1 MTSTQAE
8 QTTGRQSA
16 LYTPEAVKVDL
27 PLADVGSRTLAI
39 LIDLSVIASL
49 LSIVLWL
56 SAAAFGLLGAVVG
69 EGPGWLLVVVV
80 LLLNFLV
87 LWGYPTG
94 SETLL
99 RGRTAG
105 KAALGLRV
113 VTTEGAPVRF
123 RHAAIRGL
131 FAFIDF
137 YLFLGIPAVIS
148 ALVTRRAQRLGDL
161 AAGTVTIRDRAS
173 DSAADQAV
181 FWQIPGPLQAYA
193 ASLDVRGLTAA
204 DYAVV
209 RRFLLRSG
217 SLRPQHRARISAEL
231 ANVLAERMHHRPPQ
245 GTHPEALLLC
255 TAALLQGS
263 DNAAPARSTPPVHQP
278 AAHPPSTAWSS
289 AHQPSAAQPYGGRP
303 APSDSPR
310 PGIPSPQPTT
320 QGTETTPAPPPS
332 TEGPFAPPT

>member
-8 QTTGRQSA
+8 ETTGRRSA
-16 LYTPEAVKVDL
+16 LYTPEAVQVDL
-27 PLADVGSRTLAI
+27 PLADVGSRALAI
-39 LIDLSVIASL
+39 LIDLFVMFTLLYFVLLLAVGALGVAS
-49 LSIVLWL
+49 
-56 SAAAFGLLGAVVG
+56 AGFD
-69 EGPGWLLVVVV
+69 EGPGWVVVV
-80 LLLNFLV
+80 VILLLNFLV

-94 SETLL
+94 CEATLN
-99 RGRTAG
+99 GRTAG

-131 FAFIDF
+131 FAFVDF
-137 YLFLGIPAVIS
+137 YLFLGIPALVS
-148 ALVTRRAQRLGDL
+148 ALLTRRGQRLGDL
-161 AAGTVTIRDRAS
+161 AAGTVTIRDRAT

-193 ASLDVRGLTAA
+193 SSLDVRGLTAA

-217 SLRPQHRARISAEL
+217 SLQPQHRARIATEL
-231 ANVLAERMHHRPPQ
+231 ANVLADRMHHRPPP

-263 DNAAPARSTPPVHQP
+263 GNAAPARASWAPPSHPPARPPHPVHPPVPH
-278 AAHPPSTAWSS
+278 APPSP
-289 AHQPSAAQPYGGRP
+289 H
-303 APSDSPR
+303 
-310 PGIPSPQPTT
+310 
-320 QGTETTPAPPPS
+320 
-332 TEGPFAPPT
+332 GPFAPPT